1 MRNIFY
7 ISYFLLPLLLFSC
20 KKETRIEGKVNQSLK
35 LTIAEA
41 RNHIKT
47 TLPTN
52 RLALARTSI
61 EKTDSTDL
69 LVNWTAAG
77 QNTSG
82 EYSFVEVP
90 IKTEITNVNLY
101 GAEQYNENEN
111 ATRVAYSYSTLLI
124 YKDSSNN
131 NANSYIVTYL
141 PSIEYIQN
149 HNRPIGRNRIADLS
163 NEFSGFIEY
172 KNLDG
177 DPKQVFT
184 IEKGNIT
191 STMILSNTSP
201 IQTKTSSNSKSLAA
215 AAASCQTVCIPIIQ
229 TVCVGPGGGQGP
241 RDKDQICT
249 TTQIGNNCNT
259 ICNGGP
265 TGPPPGGGGGN
276 TGGGTGGSN
285 NPDIKNQAQNPCL
298 KATVDQLLNSQNI
311 EGTMAEILNNFLDK
325 NEVNLTIQEGIT
337 QGNKVAHLSDNKLTK
352 FMDPNHNITKRVYSA
367 TITIDQSLLP
377 TISKEGVATAL
388 IHEVLHAYLDYNS
401 ISFDQAAAQHNY
413 IAANYIATMAAFLQN
428 KYGVPANDAV
438 ALAWGGLA
446 ETKLY
451 QNATSFQM
459 PDNTTVSKEDLAHTY
474 GDYMGGV
481 DKPNKGKP
489 LCN

>member
-20 KKETRIEGKVNQSLK
+20 KKETRIEGAVNQSHK

-41 RNHIKT
+41 RNHIKA

-52 RLALARTSI
+52 RVALARTSQ

-69 LVNWTAAG
+69 VVNWTAAG

-101 GAEQYNENEN
+101 GAKQYNENEN

-131 NANSYIVTYL
+131 NASSYIVTYL
-141 PSIEYIQN
+141 PSIEYIQK

-163 NEFSGFIEY
+163 NEFSGYIEY
-172 KNLDG
+172 KDLDG
-177 DPKQVFT
+177 NPKQVFT
-184 IEKGNIT
+184 IEKGNVT
-191 STMILSNTSP
+191 SSMILSNTRP

-249 TTQIGNNCNT
+249 TTQVGNNCNT
-259 ICNGGP
+259 VCSGGP
-265 TGPPPGGGGGN
+265 TGPPPVGGGGG

-285 NPDIKNQAQNPCL
+285 NPDVNNKTTDPCL
-298 KATVDQLLNSQNI
+298 NKTVNNILNNQDI
-311 EGTMAEILNNFLDK
+311 EGTMKEILDNLQSNHDIKLSVSDGATTNGKPAQMLNGSLKTYTNPNHEVIKREFSAEIRIDNS
-325 NEVNLTIQEGIT
+325 V
-337 QGNKVAHLSDNKLTK
+337 LS
-352 FMDPNHNITKRVYSA
+352 
-367 TITIDQSLLP
+367 
-377 TISKEGVATAL
+377 TISKEGVASL
-388 IHEVLHAYLDYNS
+388 LVHELLHGYLSYRHIDYNKET
-401 ISFDQAAAQHNY
+401 AQHSY
-413 IAANYIATMAAFLQN
+413 IAANYLSALSSFLQS
-428 KYGVPANDAV
+428 KFGVPTNDAM
-438 ALAWGGLA
+438 ALSWAGI
-446 ETKLY
+446 TDIDLY
-451 QNATSFQM
+451 KNANSFQM
-459 PDNTTVSKEDLAHTY
+459 PDGSTISKRDMEEKSSN
-474 GDYMGGV
+474 YMGGK
-481 DKPNKGKP
+481 DKPNSGTP